1 LKIFLSFDIGIA
13 NEADEEPADVQVKNI
28 SAESCKPL
36 DFRRWL
42 HTIDWVAE
50 KILLVEDDSITRKS
64 ISETL
69 TNEGYEVT
77 EAKDGAEALKLL
89 TRDRFDLVL
98 SDLVLPKVHGLKLV
112 ELLRTKFPGTPTV
125 VMSGYLS
132 RDSGTTILEGWAE
145 FIEKPIDSDVLLAA
159 IKHLLMK
166 DR

>member
-1 LKIFLSFDIGIA
+1 M
-13 NEADEEPADVQVKNI
+13 
-28 SAESCKPL
+28 
-36 DFRRWL
+36 
-42 HTIDWVAE
+42 AE

-64 ISETL
+64 ISDTL
-69 TNEGYEVT
+69 TGEGYEVT

-89 TRDRFDLVL
+89 TRSRFDLVL

-112 ELLRTKFPGTPTV
+112 ELLRSQFPGTPTV

-132 RDSGTTILEGWAE
+132 KDSGTTILEGWAE